1 MQLEI
6 FVSGLGHLLSWL
18 EIPVPRQE
26 TAVSLCGNCRISTWK
41 LAFLYVETEFV
52 CVQNRIIKGV
62 ADKHLQ
68 RYLQQYLQR
77 CNRLI
82 ASKI

>member
-18 EIPVPRQE
+18 EISVPRQE

-41 LAFLYVETEFV
+41 LAFLTGETV
-52 CVQNRIIKGV
+52 VPIRGN
-62 ADKHLQ
+62 
-68 RYLQQYLQR
+68 
-77 CNRLI
+77 
-82 ASKI
+82 

>member
-26 TAVSLCGNCRISTWK
+26 TAVSLCGNCRFSTWK
-41 LAFLYVETEFV
+41 LAFLTGETV
-52 CVQNRIIKGV
+52 VPIRGNWICLRAKQ
-62 ADKHLQ
+62 D
-68 RYLQQYLQR
+68 Y
-77 CNRLI
+77 
-82 ASKI
+82 

>member
-41 LAFLYVETEFV
+41 LAFLTGETV
-52 CVQNRIIKGV
+52 VPIRGNWICLRAKQDYI
-62 ADKHLQ
+62 
-68 RYLQQYLQR
+68 R
-77 CNRLI
+77 CCR
-82 ASKI
+82 